1 MSKKYVAVEVSVAA
15 TAVRGIPPGVRS
27 TPPDWMSTVPLGEAE
42 PVFPVTVIDRLMR
55 AVGEVVELLAV
66 AVVVVGSRV
75 AGAVT
80 VRLEGVV
87 LVPLL

>member
-1 MSKKYVAVEVSVAA
+1 
-15 TAVRGIPPGVRS
+15 
-27 TPPDWMSTVPLGEAE
+27 MSTVPLGEAE

-66 AVVVVGSRV
+66 AVVGSRV